1 MVQSGISTAAAIS
14 AAAARSIATWG
25 VWPASRRA
33 SAASLSRR
41 SPLHPARAGRK
52 PASSIL
58 PRAMMGL
65 TMGTSS
71 PSFTQG
77 QERGAQGSAYDQQR
91 ASDQSVGEDAGGG
104 GS

>member
-41 SPLHPARAGRK
+41 SPLHPATASRK
-52 PASSIL
+52 PASSVL
-58 PRAMMGL
+58 PRTMGL

-77 QERGAQGSAYDQQR
+77 QERGAQGSADDQKR
-91 ASDQSVGEDAGGG
+91 ASDQTVGEDAGSG